1 MYTICNVSRDLH
13 CNILRDLQHLTFVST
28 ATVNDPSKEVTA
40 VVKRGALTLT
50 TEPVK
55 FLETMIKRGTES
67 TAVWAG
73 SIAELSDDNVYPFTV
88 AEKAKKGKGKR

>member
-1 MYTICNVSRDLH
+1 VVKNSA
-13 CNILRDLQHLTFVST
+13 
-28 ATVNDPSKEVTA
+28 ATLSADYFKYDRTTVTDPSKEVTA

-55 FLETMIKRGTES
+55 FLETMIKRGADS

-73 SIAELSDDNVYPFTV
+73 SIAELTDDNVYPFTA
-88 AEKAKKGKGKR
+88 AEKPKKGRGKK